1 MAGEKEKIVRSRTV
15 SFRDIHIAKVTTNTE
30 TEYTAETPSKLARA
44 ITGKISDEF
53 ETEKIYSDDSVEDV
67 NMSYKGTSVEL
78 EVNSLA
84 PQDKSQVF
92 GHLYEKG
99 FLIKTKDDKAPELAL
114 GWRAKKLNGKYE
126 FKWLYCGRF
135 GQGFEDNYE
144 TEGETK
150 TTQTATLKGD
160 FYARQMDGRYE
171 CSGSDQRLVF
181 KSSGKTGC
189 SIKQEGKEMAAAKTK
204 KRSIIIGNK
213 EYTMPQKMS
222 TMAYLRYLEVRDSIM
237 DTEAKQA
244 LYTRQ
249 QFMDMM
255 DVIVEMYGNQFTT
268 DDMLDAET
276 GMTPDS
282 IVMEFALMD
291 VSVGEKVD
299 KRTEDFAKNFTNG
312 K

>member
-30 TEYTAETPSKLARA
+30 TEYTAEAPSKLARA

-150 TTQTATLKGD
+150 TTQTATLRVI
-160 FYARQMDGRYE
+160 FTPARWTEDMNAVLMKATFLQNIQKRR
-171 CSGSDQRLVF
+171 QR
-181 KSSGKTGC
+181 SKTGFQ
-189 SIKQEGKEMAAAKTK
+189 KFRKNRMQHKTGGK
-204 KRSIIIGNK
+204 R
-213 EYTMPQKMS
+213 
-222 TMAYLRYLEVRDSIM
+222 
-237 DTEAKQA
+237 
-244 LYTRQ
+244 
-249 QFMDMM
+249 
-255 DVIVEMYGNQFTT
+255 
-268 DDMLDAET
+268 
-276 GMTPDS
+276 
-282 IVMEFALMD
+282 
-291 VSVGEKVD
+291 
-299 KRTEDFAKNFTNG
+299 NG
-312 K
+312 SS